1 MTNTWA
7 QKSAYDDRDEPVV
20 ARARRWHAALY
31 ALLFLAGM
39 AFGYVFVE
47 VMDSRLQADDRML
60 AFGVLMIVFGG
71 VFGELGNALWLLMCR
86 HRLRLSAAEARAAL
100 RSPSIPSFVLARLY
114 ERLYERES

>member
-1 MTNTWA
+1 MGNPWA
-7 QKSAYDDRDEPVV
+7 PKSAFDDTDEPVV

-31 ALLFLAGM
+31 ALLFMVGM
-39 AFGYVFVE
+39 AFGYVLVE
-47 VMDSRLQADDRML
+47 VLENRLQADDRML

-100 RSPSIPSFVLARLY
+100 RSPSIPSFILARLF
-114 ERLYERES
+114 EKLYG